1 MSTLHPSH
9 DGAPAGA
16 ELYRLAVEAE
26 GDPNALLRLL
36 EPFVIHAVLPHRV
49 DCAASA
55 GGLSVEVE
63 FSAPPDLALR
73 LKMRLA
79 TMVCVRDAE
88 LARASSPGA
97 AGRLG
102 AAA

>member
-1 MSTLHPSH
+1 MSNSPDPF

-16 ELYRLAVEAE
+16 ALHRLVVEAE
-26 GDPNALLRLL
+26 GNPNALLRLL
-36 EPFVIHAVLPHRV
+36 EPFVIHDVLPHRV

-55 GGLSVEVE
+55 GALSVEVE
-63 FSAPPDLALR
+63 FSAPPDLAVR
-73 LKMRLA
+73 LQMRLV

-88 LARASSPGA
+88 LARVPSAGA
-97 AGRLG
+97 PGRLG